1 MKNLIRRSNT
11 RSAAG
16 MPASAFALVLSLTL
30 GFWPGLPAWGGP
42 PPGTQQRSD
51 FKTLED
57 LRQAFSHG
65 LIPDPDSEEQLKAF
79 GVYLKT
85 GFGDP
90 KTDLPSDLVQAI
102 AKELKNHPR
111 LIKETPQFRNYTL
124 TTRDRVYPVT
134 QELSAFL
141 DPQVKSAKDSLG
153 KLFQVEANERDW
165 EKIFGFQAEKETWA
179 GFLDERLPP
188 ASREKLKDKNL
199 SAEEKAQ
206 LLYPVLKRERER
218 LQSSGKSTRPITQAM
233 IDLLHSVGF
242 SDPAIAED
250 LKSQDGM
257 KRLEAYGKA
266 LEARNEMSKS
276 LELGK
281 PFTDLLQEI
290 GKSDQVSLPT
300 GVTNPKRGIS
310 VKIKELT
317 AEVEKKSTLSDTTT
331 TRTIRHLSLFE
342 SPFRSCLGGSDCS
355 SQTYPAKALDPNYHY
370 FTLTNDQGESTGQIT
385 VVLGEG
391 IIAGKPVKVAFV
403 DKIQN
408 VDHQILPT
416 LMEGVRQSVL
426 QEGYSLAIPD
436 DVGNHN
442 GISNA
447 EATRVFVANG
457 IQRDTRQAVTEFKP
471 HGHRYDFENAYS
483 RADDGLPSQVVST
496 LKLPEE
502 AVIVR
507 GQVDQPWQALGA
519 RLDLEG
525 LGKESWR
532 LKKSPDIQERVKYL
546 HAQGFIR
553 GLQLPV
559 DPELDETLK
568 LWLRDEKQDSKVRK
582 AAVFFEWDVNRKPLH
597 EVLASLPPKLQN
609 ELVDQI
615 VQTPRLRLRFLHEFS
630 KFPKHK
636 RYGNADVFQVIAK
649 FQKDLDLEV
658 RAGAADA
665 LANLDGPKALTLLDV
680 ALSDAEDFVRST
692 AAEALANHQGPGAL
706 RLIERALSD
715 QVSSVREV
723 AAWALAKQRGPGALQ
738 LLERA
743 LNDRVDDVRFAAAGA
758 LAELDGPEALRLLRE
773 VALKDRSDYVKSAA
787 RDSLEA
793 HRQRGTAGSIEDSL
807 NCFEKN

>member
-1 MKNLIRRSNT
+1 MKNLIRRPNT

-16 MPASAFALVLSLTL
+16 MPASAFALVLTLTL
-30 GFWPGLPAWGGP
+30 GFWPGSPAWGGP
-42 PPGTQQRSD
+42 PLGAQQKSA

-90 KTDLPSDLVQAI
+90 KADLPSDLVQTI
-102 AKELKNHPR
+102 AEELKKHPQ

-124 TTRDRVYPVT
+124 TTRDRIYPVT

-141 DPQVKSAKDSLG
+141 DPQVKSAKESLG

-165 EKIFGFQAEKETWA
+165 KKIFGFQAGKETWS
-179 GFLDERLPP
+179 GFLEERLPT
-188 ASREKLKDKNL
+188 ASREKLKDKSL

-206 LLYPVLKRERER
+206 ILYPLLKRERER
-218 LQSSGKSTRPITQAM
+218 LKSSGKSTRPITQAM
-233 IDLLHSVGF
+233 IDLIHSVGF
-242 SDPAIAED
+242 ADPAIAED
-250 LKSQDGM
+250 LKSKDGM

-276 LELGK
+276 LELEK

-310 VKIKELT
+310 VKMNALT
-317 AEVEKKSTLSDTTT
+317 AEVKKQSTLSDATT

-391 IIAGKPVKVAFV
+391 KVAGKPVKVAFV

-436 DVGNHN
+436 DFGNHN

-447 EATRVFVANG
+447 EATRLFVEKG
-457 IQRDTRQAVTEFKP
+457 IQRDQRQPVTEFKP

-496 LKLPEE
+496 FKLPEGT
-502 AVIVR
+502 ALVR
-507 GQVDQPWQALGA
+507 GQVDQPWQALGGS
-519 RLDLEG
+519 LDLEG
-525 LGKESWR
+525 LGKESWK

-546 HAQGFIR
+546 QAQGYIR
-553 GLQLPV
+553 GLQLQV
-559 DPELDETLK
+559 DPELDETLR
-568 LWLRDEKQDSKVRK
+568 LWLRDEQQDSKVRK
-582 AAVFFEWDVNRKPLH
+582 AALFFEWEVNRKPLH
-597 EVLASLPPKLQN
+597 EVFASVPEKLQN

-615 VQTPRLRLRFLHEFS
+615 VQTPRLRLRFLQEFR
-630 KFPKHK
+630 KFPERKK
-636 RYGNADVFQVIAK
+636 YGNADVFQVIEK
-649 FQKDLDLEV
+649 FLKDLDLEV

-665 LANLDGPKALTLLDV
+665 LANRDGPKALALLGV
-680 ALSDAEDFVRST
+680 ALSDAEDFVRSA
-692 AAEALANHQGPGAL
+692 AAEALANHKGPEAL
-706 RLIERALSD
+706 RLIEKALSD

-723 AAWALAKQRGPGALQ
+723 AAWALAKQKGPGALQ

-758 LAELDGPEALRLLRE
+758 LAELDGPEALRLLKD
-773 VALKDRSDYVKSAA
+773 VALKDPSEYVRAAA
-787 RDSLEA
+787 RDSLAA
-793 HRQRGTAGSIEDSL
+793 HRQRGMAGSIENSL